1 MKLPAF
7 ISSGRLLPASVCW
20 IYVCVCVFGLTP
32 LLPPASQIPAKLLHL
47 CFSVHYISSF
57 SSAFFL
63 CTFIFYVVVFVF
75 VGVFF
80 FLVELKMSPL
90 HLGAIPRMCTF
101 CYAVL
106 VIKLTNKRSR
116 PNTFLR
122 LRFLKI
128 GDPSRPAPNTWGNKK
143 RAVSRSS
150 DLHNHIRRP
159 FGLISLV
166 CATFGRR
173 ED

>member
-1 MKLPAF
+1 MKLPAV
-7 ISSGRLLPASVCW
+7 ISSGRLLPASVSW
-20 IYVCVCVFGLTP
+20 IYVCVCLVSLPAATCQPDPRKVTAP
-32 LLPPASQIPAKLLHL
+32 LFHRPLYQLLFLSIFSLFIYFLL
-47 CFSVHYISSF
+47 CCCFC
-57 SSAFFL
+57 L
-63 CTFIFYVVVFVF
+63 W
-75 VGVFF
+75 FF
-80 FLVELKMSPL
+80 FSLVKLKMSPL
-90 HLGAIPRMCTF
+90 HLGAIPIMCTF

-122 LRFLKI
+122 LRFLKT
-128 GDPSRPAPNTWGNKK
+128 GDPSLPAPNTWGNKK
-143 RAVSRSS
+143 WSVSRSV

-173 ED
+173 GD

>member
-1 MKLPAF
+1 MAGCYLPQSAGF
-7 ISSGRLLPASVCW
+7 MCAC
-20 IYVCVCVFGLTP
+20 VCVCVWSHS
-32 LLPPASQIPAKLLHL
+32 LLPPASQIPAKLLRL
-47 CFSVHYISSF
+47 CLTVHYISSF

-63 CTFIFYVVVFVF
+63 CSFIFYVVIFIL
-75 VGVFF
+75 
-80 FLVELKMSPL
+80 FLVFLVKLKMPPL

-101 CYAVL
+101 CCAVP

-122 LRFLKI
+122 LRFLKTA
-128 GDPSRPAPNTWGNKK
+128 DPSRPAPNTWGNKK
-143 RAVSRSS
+143 WPVSRSS

-166 CATFGRR
+166 CATFRR
-173 ED
+173 RGDLMTR